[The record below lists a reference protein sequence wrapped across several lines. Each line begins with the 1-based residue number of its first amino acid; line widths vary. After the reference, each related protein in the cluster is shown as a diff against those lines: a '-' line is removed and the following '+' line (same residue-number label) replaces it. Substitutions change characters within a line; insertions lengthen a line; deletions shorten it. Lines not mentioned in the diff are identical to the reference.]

1 LGRAD
6 EERRMGEGSGEVK
19 SDDCSGGMVLL
30 DMSLESRGKEEA
42 GRGRGSGSL
51 TLTCVVGVDGMLAVV
66 DAAEASSQGD
76 AETGDR
82 GEHGWSWRSSW

>member
-1 LGRAD
+1 
-6 EERRMGEGSGEVK
+6 M
-19 SDDCSGGMVLL
+19 L
-30 DMSLESRGKEEA
+30 DMSLERRGKEV
-42 GRGRGSGSL
+42 GRGSGSV

-82 GEHGWSWRSSW
+82 GEHGWSLRRSSSWLREVSTTQR